1 MPVGQGSQ
9 SLARSWN
16 LIPGEPWQE
25 AIEKSLQSRATCA
38 VFIGPSGTGPWQN
51 EEMHVG
57 LDSRDDGVQPS
68 GHPSAFSGA
77 DRADPNTLPDFRGHM
92 TRVSF
97 RNGLDDAIAFN
108 PLLAEVSR
116 PRAEARSSAKELG
129 PTLRPIPP
137 HITGRPVA
145 GPANNTCASRAS
157 WSASQD
163 PVCQLGG
170 LVMATPANRY
180 DVFLSYH
187 EPTAP
192 LSRNWHT
199 NWSRRASSP
208 GSTGWNLIPGDPDPS
223 NC

>member
-108 PLLAEVSR
+108 PLFAHR
-116 PRAEARSSAKELG
+116 FAATPQARSSAKELG

-157 WSASQD
+157 WAHLKIQYAS
-163 PVCQLGG
+163 LG
-170 LVMATPANRY
+170 
-180 DVFLSYH
+180 D
-187 EPTAP
+187 
-192 LSRNWHT
+192 
-199 NWSRRASSP
+199 
-208 GSTGWNLIPGDPDPS
+208 
-223 NC
+223 